1 MVHDSKNI
9 NQILGLNSPESIRLF
24 INRSFSDLRFSSA
37 ELVNCSFASNLGV
50 LIIFLLGNFLR
61 GFDFINSLNIDSKLD
76 DLIAYKGMN
85 FYKK

>member
-1 MVHDSKNI
+1 MELLQNFLVDYPVQVVLHDSKNI

-50 LIIFLLGNFLR
+50 LIIFLVGNFFAL
-61 GFDFINSLNIDSKLD
+61 ISLIL
-76 DLIAYKGMN
+76 
-85 FYKK
+85 